1 MRWCRSICNLAGL
14 ALSLSALINLPLMAQ
29 TISGSP
35 TNAKVTVKES
45 PLAAFQ
51 SGNAFLSDDLR
62 RMQADAS
69 LNPVQLWVDQGQKL
83 WGTSP
88 QTGSCFSCHG
98 DVQKLKGVVS
108 RYPQWSEKKQGL
120 VNLEDQ
126 ILTCTQRTKAPQTSL
141 ENPDVLAL
149 SAVLHAAS
157 TGLPFQ
163 LEPLQKNK
171 DQWQNALT
179 SGAQLFTTRTGR
191 MNLAC
196 THCHDQLIGMQMRA
210 DVISPGHPTG
220 FPIFK
225 MSWQSMGSID
235 RRLRACFSGVQAEVP
250 APGSQSLRQLELYLK
265 VRAQSLPIDGP
276 ALRR

>member
-1 MRWCRSICNLAGL
+1 MRWHHSICNLAGL
-14 ALSLSALINLPLMAQ
+14 AVSLSALINLPLMAQ

-35 TNAKVTVKES
+35 TKATVIVKES
-45 PLAAFQ
+45 PLAALQ

-69 LNPVQLWVDQGQKL
+69 LNPVQLWVDQGHQL

-98 DVQKLKGVVS
+98 DVQKLKGVAS

-126 ILTCTQRTKAPQTSL
+126 ILTCTQRTNAPQTSL

-157 TGLPFQ
+157 SGLSFQ
-163 LEPLQKNK
+163 LDPLQKNK
-171 DQWQNALT
+171 EQ
-179 SGAQLFTTRTGR
+179 
-191 MNLAC
+191 
-196 THCHDQLIGMQMRA
+196 
-210 DVISPGHPTG
+210 
-220 FPIFK
+220 
-225 MSWQSMGSID
+225 
-235 RRLRACFSGVQAEVP
+235 
-250 APGSQSLRQLELYLK
+250 
-265 VRAQSLPIDGP
+265 
-276 ALRR
+276 